1 MILSKMEERETRTNN
16 ICLFRQV
23 VRPRNFQVVALVFAK
38 LKFDRNGKIAPS
50 AIRALRALRAL
61 RKFAKAK
68 LVTISVP
75 FIRLCPTDYSR
86 DANVHRRG
94 MINRMY
100 KKLIS

>member
-61 RKFAKAK
+61 G
-68 LVTISVP
+68 P
-75 FIRLCPTDYSR
+75 
-86 DANVHRRG
+86 
-94 MINRMY
+94 
-100 KKLIS
+100 